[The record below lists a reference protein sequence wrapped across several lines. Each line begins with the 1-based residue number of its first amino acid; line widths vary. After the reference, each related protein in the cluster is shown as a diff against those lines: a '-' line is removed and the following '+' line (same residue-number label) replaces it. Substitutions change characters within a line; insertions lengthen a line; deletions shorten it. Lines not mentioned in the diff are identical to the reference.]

1 MSQQH
6 SANSEN
12 RELPARLRGAV
23 RSLAGVMGHVT
34 PYRLW
39 QAPFAERKLAPVWRH
54 NNLTG
59 IRRVLDVGCG
69 PGTNARH
76 FTHVNYVGIDN
87 NPEYVAWARRRY
99 GDRFLVA
106 DVCSDT
112 SLSGFRF
119 DFVLVNSFL
128 HHVSTPD
135 VRAILI
141 RLARQLTDDGHVHI
155 LDLVM
160 PERPCLP
167 RLLARFDR
175 GDYPRPLAEWH
186 ALFTEAF
193 EPVLFEPYPLG
204 IFGFTLWNMVYFK
217 GRRKD

>member
-12 RELPARLRGAV
+12 GEPPARFRGVV

-54 NNLTG
+54 NNLTA

-76 FTHVNYVGIDN
+76 FTHVDYVGIDN

-106 DVCSDT
+106 DVRGDT
-112 SLSGFRF
+112 SLSGFGF
-119 DFVLVNSFL
+119 DFVLVNSLL
-128 HHVSTPD
+128 HHVGTPD
-135 VRAILI
+135 VRRILI
-141 RLARQLTDDGHVHI
+141 RLASQLTDDGHVHI

-160 PERPCLP
+160 PPQPSIARF
-167 RLLARFDR
+167 LARSDR
-175 GDYPRPLAEWH
+175 GEFPRPLRDWRT
-186 ALFTEAF
+186 LFGESF
-193 EPVLFEPYPLG
+193 EPVVFEE
-204 IFGFTLWNMVYFK
+204 VAAA
-217 GRRKD
+217 